1 MSLMYHLGV
10 SLMAQVVKNPPAMQ
24 ETQETWIRYLGKE
37 DPLEDKM
44 TPHSSIL
51 ASEIS
56 WTEETGG
63 LQSVRSQRVRHN

>member
-10 SLMAQVVKNPPAMQ
+10 SLMAQVVKNPPTM
-24 ETQETWIRYLGKE
+24 QETWIRFLGQE

-44 TPHSSIL
+44 TPHFSIL
-51 ASEIS
+51 ASEIP

-63 LQSVRSQRVRHN
+63 LQSVRSQRVRHD